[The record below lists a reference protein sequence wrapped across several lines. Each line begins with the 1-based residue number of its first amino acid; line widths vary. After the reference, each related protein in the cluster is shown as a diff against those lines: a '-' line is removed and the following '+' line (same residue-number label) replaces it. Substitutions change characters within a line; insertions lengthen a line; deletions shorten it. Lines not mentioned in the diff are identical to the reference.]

1 MNTITPEIRKQIFAQ
16 YFGNIYYYKNEFGNF
31 KEKVEFGYHTNKH
44 IENDNAFLYLTPL
57 SNMTDDDAIEAI
69 QMNMPEKY
77 KELKIISKQ
86 DNDIHYSFQPN
97 RGGRISGFLD
107 CNELLFNVY
116 QYLLLKGYALPYM
129 DYSVEELVQLGI
141 YKLKK

>member
-1 MNTITPEIRKQIFAQ
+1 MKTITPEIKKRIFAQ
-16 YFGNIYYYKNEFGNF
+16 YFDSTYYYKNDFGTY
-31 KEKVEFGYHTNKH
+31 KENVEFGYHTNSH
-44 IENDNAFLYLTPL
+44 IEKGAFLYLTPL

-116 QYLLLKGYALPYM
+116 QYLQLKGYALPYM
-129 DYSVEELVQLGI
+129 DYPVEELVQLGI